1 MKKYVLLSF
10 YLISALAFSNNEI
23 ELEQSIITNKNSAY
37 SGSVTQNEKK
47 NIVLVTKSDIEK
59 KNYKDL
65 ESIFKD
71 SPVTSV
77 VYTEAGPL
85 VVLRGSGQKTA
96 MRVKVLLDGNSINT
110 VDDSMGVIPFNSIP
124 VSSIE
129 KIEIIPGGGITL
141 YGSGSSSGV
150 INIITNSSKTN
161 NFGNLSLTA
170 SSFNTYNVTL
180 TKGIKL
186 GDRIFLNLGIEGQK
200 GKGYRDED
208 ESEKLNL
215 LTGIEFKLNEKNRL
229 RLSGSR
235 FFENADT
242 TDELDLISLSKNRR
256 GAGDS
261 DIDVKSRRYSYSID
275 YEYKAKPNL
284 TFTTSYNQSKYK
296 RDINQFN
303 RPYLTFLPSEWIED
317 LYGVPDGYSADMVIK
332 NANNNLKGNIEEEI
346 KNGKFKT
353 DYSYNDGKGNLTFG
367 YDYSDHRLKRFMDIK
382 TEPFDPQEKTFL
394 FLRKQEDRVIN
405 EEILKQ
411 HPENLMNFYT
421 NVLSMFFMGNGDE
434 YGLDDAKT
442 SKRAMDIL
450 YRNTTSEEEKRKYEA
465 GDPYPFG
472 WDTIKNNLW
481 KVVYELSEED
491 ISKYTKNGNNYI
503 LDGEGNKVYL
513 KNEKMK
519 DIAKLISPNYFDS
532 TFSMSPITT
541 ATVDVKKKNHSFY
554 IFNNYKLTDRLEINA
569 GLRYEK
575 AIYNGERRTRT
586 EQIIRGNAD
595 KGSTKSMIDMYTALS
610 DVEYYKR
617 EQGQKH
623 NWGDN
628 DTSKEKLKELK
639 EKGYT
644 TIVMSE
650 LSRKDKRKE
659 ENFGGEIGFNYRFND
674 TDTVY
679 AKYERAFNTPLPT
692 QLTNKTFDPRTK
704 IKVYWESNLK
714 TEKIDNFELGIR
726 GTINNNITYSLAGF
740 VSDTKNEILS
750 IVKDGSSHM
759 LREWRFINID
769 RTRRMGLEFQSQQV
783 FDKLT
788 LKQSITYVDPK
799 ILSNDYERQ
808 VLQIGKDRAEDLYR
822 NLRASD
828 ANYSVKYSFWKNGVP
843 EAERDRLVD
852 GANKILDN
860 LYEGRITKDESKK
873 QLQDLINTS
882 PYKDKY
888 NNDNYLKN
896 YGLLSDKELKRR
908 AELKKEIYEQFD
920 NEVRRTADGSYLKK
934 GDKIPLSPKLKATL
948 SADYQFTEKLK
959 LGANATYIGRYLTA
973 EPGKGY
979 EIVTT
984 NVPSHWVADVYG
996 TYNITEDFS
1005 VKFGLNNIFNHKYYL
1020 RQDSRTAT
1028 PAPGRT
1034 WNLGVN
1040 YRF

>member
-1 MKKYVLLSF
+1 M
-10 YLISALAFSNNEI
+10 
-23 ELEQSIITNKNSAY
+23 
-37 SGSVTQNEKK
+37 
-47 NIVLVTKSDIEK
+47 
-59 KNYKDL
+59 
-65 ESIFKD
+65 
-71 SPVTSV
+71 
-77 VYTEAGPL
+77 
-85 VVLRGSGQKTA
+85 
-96 MRVKVLLDGNSINT
+96 
-110 VDDSMGVIPFNSIP
+110 
-124 VSSIE
+124 
-129 KIEIIPGGGITL
+129 
-141 YGSGSSSGV
+141 
-150 INIITNSSKTN
+150 
-161 NFGNLSLTA
+161 
-170 SSFNTYNVTL
+170 
-180 TKGIKL
+180 
-186 GDRIFLNLGIEGQK
+186 
-200 GKGYRDED
+200 
-208 ESEKLNL
+208 
-215 LTGIEFKLNEKNRL
+215 
-229 RLSGSR
+229 
-235 FFENADT
+235 
-242 TDELDLISLSKNRR
+242 
-256 GAGDS
+256 
-261 DIDVKSRRYSYSID
+261 
-275 YEYKAKPNL
+275 
-284 TFTTSYNQSKYK
+284 
-296 RDINQFN
+296 
-303 RPYLTFLPSEWIED
+303 
-317 LYGVPDGYSADMVIK
+317 
-332 NANNNLKGNIEEEI
+332 
-346 KNGKFKT
+346 
-353 DYSYNDGKGNLTFG
+353 
-367 YDYSDHRLKRFMDIK
+367 
-382 TEPFDPQEKTFL
+382 
-394 FLRKQEDRVIN
+394 
-405 EEILKQ
+405 LKQ
-411 HPENLMNFYT
+411 
-421 NVLSMFFMGNGDE
+421 
-434 YGLDDAKT
+434 
-442 SKRAMDIL
+442 
-450 YRNTTSEEEKRKYEA
+450 
-465 GDPYPFG
+465 
-472 WDTIKNNLW
+472 
-481 KVVYELSEED
+481 
-491 ISKYTKNGNNYI
+491 
-503 LDGEGNKVYL
+503 
-513 KNEKMK
+513 
-519 DIAKLISPNYFDS
+519 
-532 TFSMSPITT
+532 
-541 ATVDVKKKNHSFY
+541 
-554 IFNNYKLTDRLEINA
+554 
-569 GLRYEK
+569 
-575 AIYNGERRTRT
+575 GER
-586 EQIIRGNAD
+586 
-595 KGSTKSMIDMYTALS
+595 
-610 DVEYYKR
+610 
-617 EQGQKH
+617 H
-623 NWGDN
+623 NWSGN
-628 DTSKEKLKELK
+628 DTSEEKLKELK

-679 AKYERAFNTPLPT
+679 TKYERAFNTPLPT

-843 EAERDRLVD
+843 EAERDRLAD

-934 GDKIPLSPKLKATL
+934 GDKIPLSPRLKATL